1 MYFTDHFTTRR
12 AQCKHIIQYIC
23 ATTDKN
29 EYLSPRCKKM
39 QRPEIDLVKARLAPP
54 ATVGSTEN
62 DSTFGQSLCRSAR
75 RERKPSRRRKRKH
88 PANLFAGCSPCG
100 EVVGVA
106 RFELA
111 ALRSRTVR
119 ATKLRYTPKR
129 LLNCSQPQPREC
141 SRSVFGGASRS
152 PKALPKV
159 LRNTP
164 SCFVRS
170 RPAFS
175 LGEGTNLIATQTALH
190 PEKVIKLSSNTP
202 QRVLLGPCLV
212 ARRAHRRRRRRAVW
226 RL

>member
-1 MYFTDHFTTRR
+1 MQTP
-12 AQCKHIIQYIC
+12 CK
-23 ATTDKN
+23 
-29 EYLSPRCKKM
+29 S
-39 QRPEIDLVKARLAPP
+39 V
-54 ATVGSTEN
+54 
-62 DSTFGQSLCRSAR
+62 CRVLR
-75 RERKPSRRRKRKH
+75 
-88 PANLFAGCSPCG
+88 NSPCG

-159 LRNTP
+159 LRNAP

-190 PEKVIKLSSNTP
+190 PEKVIKPTHDAVVPCGACNISSLRPRCQENTAKADLNHTAEKAKAQSIP
-202 QRVLLGPCLV
+202 PIIATDGIFP
-212 ARRAHRRRRRRAVW
+212 
-226 RL
+226 